1 MDVQGGSWKT
11 FLYNTILARNRSQRK
26 ISIAVAS
33 SGIAAELLAG
43 VRTAH
48 SMFKIPIPIQET
60 STCNVGKQSNA
71 AKLIQDASIIIW
83 DEAPMVYKYVLNVL
97 IELFVISWTVK
108 IPSEVKLPYKV
119 VTSDRFCRW

>member
-1 MDVQGGSWKT
+1 MDVPGGSGKT

-33 SGIAAELLAG
+33 SGVAAELLAG

-60 STCNVGKQSNA
+60 STCNV
-71 AKLIQDASIIIW
+71 AKLIKDASIIIW